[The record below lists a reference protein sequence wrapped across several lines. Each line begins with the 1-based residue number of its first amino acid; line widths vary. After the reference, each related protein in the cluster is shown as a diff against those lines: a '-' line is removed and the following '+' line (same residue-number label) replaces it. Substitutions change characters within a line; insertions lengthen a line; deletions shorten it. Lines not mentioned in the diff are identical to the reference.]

1 MRRFEAPAATYTVE
15 ITPPAWTQLASL
27 TQETYQRIRQELEG
41 VASAQGV
48 SSKPFVQVDDALAV
62 YDVDHV
68 KRRVVLREV
77 SRRPPG
83 QGT

>member
-1 MRRFEAPAATYTVE
+1 MRRVETPGSSYTVE
-15 ITPPAWTQLASL
+15 ISPPAWRQLAYL
-27 TQETYQRIRQELEG
+27 RQETYQRIRQELEG
-41 VASAQGV
+41 VARAQGA

-62 YDVDHV
+62 YDVDHD

-83 QGT
+83 QGA